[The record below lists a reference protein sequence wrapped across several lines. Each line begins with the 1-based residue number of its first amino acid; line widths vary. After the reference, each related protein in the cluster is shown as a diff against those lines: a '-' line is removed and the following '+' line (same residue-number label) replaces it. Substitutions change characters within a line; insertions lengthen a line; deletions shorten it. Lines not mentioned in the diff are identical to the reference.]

1 MVESGFEGIGTYITR
16 RHNKV
21 AQYIATQP
29 ILDLC
34 DQSSR
39 RPGAWVSQRWWEQD
53 GLYLEGAK
61 KRSASELD
69 GEEAINEEEG
79 MPLEMTTGRE

>member
-1 MVESGFEGIGTYITR
+1 MEEAMVESGFEGIGTYVTR

-34 DQSSR
+34 ER
-39 RPGAWVSQRWWEQD
+39 A
-53 GLYLEGAK
+53 
-61 KRSASELD
+61 
-69 GEEAINEEEG
+69 
-79 MPLEMTTGRE
+79 T